1 LPKRRRVPPVIRPG
15 SRKPTTRWDE
25 ERRSQILVIA
35 LGAAVVIAVAV
46 IAIFGYYQTQIQ
58 PKGETVLRVGDRSFS
73 FNYLERRLRYDIR
86 EGNTTYEA
94 NLTQATSLLLN
105 EIGQEE
111 LMRQGAPE
119 KGVDLSEEA
128 IDAEIRRRE
137 NVPDNA
143 DQKTFAAAYR
153 KAVRESGLSTEGYR
167 DVIAAGMAE
176 TAIQSKFQEEAPK
189 TADQVRFRAIVL
201 TTEDDAKAALE
212 RLRNGEDFATVA
224 GEVSQDAASREKGGE
239 VDWTP
244 RGLVDPALDQVLF
257 SLEVGQTSDIITGQ
271 TALFIVQVLER
282 QDQRETTDS
291 QRSILANRALREWL
305 SQLQER
311 LGVATSLSDAQHN
324 SLLKVVQSEA
334 KEGQ

>member
-25 ERRSQILVIA
+25 ERRSQLLVMA
-35 LGAAVVIAVAV
+35 LGAVVVIAVAI
-46 IAIFGYYQTQIQ
+46 IAIFGYYQTQIR
-58 PKGETVLRVGDRSFS
+58 PKGESVLRVGDRSFS
-73 FNYLERRLRYDIR
+73 FDYLERRLRYDIR
-86 EGNTTYEA
+86 EGNTTYA
-94 NLTQATSLLLN
+94 ASLSQATSLLLN

-119 KGVDLSEEA
+119 KGVDLSDEA
-128 IDAEIRRRE
+128 IDAEIRRQE
-137 NVPDNA
+137 NVPDDA
-143 DQKTFAAAYR
+143 DQKTFATAYR
-153 KAVRESGLSTEGYR
+153 KAVRDSGLSTEAYR

-176 TAIQSKFQEEAPK
+176 TAIQSKFVVEAPK

-201 TTEDDAKAALE
+201 TTEDDAKATLE

-224 GEVSQDAASREKGGE
+224 GEVSLDTASRENGGE

-244 RGLVDPALDQVLF
+244 RGVVDSALDQALF
-257 SLEVGQTSDIITGQ
+257 SLEIGQISDVITGQ

-291 QRSILANRALREWL
+291 QRTILANRAEQEWL
-305 SQLQER
+305 SQLEVR
-311 LGVATSLSDAQHN
+311 LGVATSLSDAQRN

-334 KEGQ
+334 G